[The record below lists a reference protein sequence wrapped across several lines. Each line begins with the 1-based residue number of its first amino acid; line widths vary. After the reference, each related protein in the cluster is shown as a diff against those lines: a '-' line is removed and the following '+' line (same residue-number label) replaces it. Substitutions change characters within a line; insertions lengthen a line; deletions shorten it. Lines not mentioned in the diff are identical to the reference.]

1 MRARI
6 QVELLCRRRVH
17 ELGSY
22 LVSLRQIE
30 QGERNGD
37 KQINIIQFRFP
48 QAVINLLRCPPVS
61 HSTGED
67 LGRVEDL

>member
-6 QVELLCRRRVH
+6 QVELLCRRRVR

-22 LVSLRQIE
+22 LVSLQQIE
-30 QGERNGD
+30 LGKRNGD
-37 KQINIIQFRFP
+37 KQIDIIQFGFP
-48 QAVINLLRCPPVS
+48 QAVINLLRCSPVS
-61 HSTGED
+61 HGTGED